1 MKPPDLAKRGDL
13 LALHFGALGLG
24 QAGDGAAHVHGF
36 GGVGFVFVQA
46 LHLRI
51 ELALHLVPA
60 ACPQLQKTGL
70 LRSVGKRLQHGQRL
84 SLGHLQRQAVAQQH
98 GQELGRWHGAA
109 HAGQRGQKAVAELPL
124 GDFFGA
130 CAQVVK
136 QGVELVQLVG
146 AQGRAVGRGFSV
158 HRCTL

>member
-1 MKPPDLAKRGDL
+1 MSTA
-13 LALHFGALGLG
+13 
-24 QAGDGAAHVHGF
+24 
-36 GGVGFVFVQA
+36 
-46 LHLRI
+46 
-51 ELALHLVPA
+51 
-60 ACPQLQKTGL
+60 QKTGL
-70 LRSVGKRLQHGQRL
+70 LHSVGKHLQHRQGFA
-84 SLGHLQRQAVAQQH
+84 LGHLQRQTIAQQH

-124 GDFFGA
+124 GDFFSA
-130 CAQVVK
+130 CAQVVE